1 MNADNIPVRSHAENN
16 RYLVSRFQVYLQ
28 ASNKSP
34 NTQRK
39 YLESLNQLVVFL
51 GSRNILDVDRAT
63 IRQLMTKWYGKGL
76 HPNSVRL
83 HVLSFRAFFKYLRV
97 TGLAHHD
104 PTLLISHP
112 KVPKRVPIVLT
123 IDEVRRLIAAARDP
137 FELAV
142 IEVLYAT
149 GCRVSELCSLRT
161 DDIMCS
167 DSDEPSTIR
176 IKNGKGGK
184 DRRVYFG
191 ILAAK
196 AIHEYQKWRPSKHG
210 YLFEA
215 PPRTGV
221 IFQHP
226 SKEPG
231 KKAYWHVRIYL
242 NRVQR
247 GFSLGSVEDLPTEAD
262 AHAALGRFLRHRSD
276 YHPLP
281 SRPYRPEAIR
291 GVLKRLAE
299 RAGIPKVHP
308 HALRRAFASHLLA
321 HGGDIRAV
329 QELLGHTN
337 ISTTMRYTILDAGDL
352 RKAYEKAHPHAK
364 GDTDDKE

>member
-1 MNADNIPVRSHAENN
+1 MNESIPVRSHAENN

-28 ASNKSP
+28 SRGRSQ

-39 YLESLNQLVVFL
+39 YLESLNQLVDFL
-51 GSRNILDVDRAT
+51 GSRNIVDLDRAT
-63 IRQLMTKWYGKGL
+63 IRLLMTKWYGKGL

-83 HVLSFRAFFKYLRV
+83 HVLAFRTFFKYLRL

-112 KVPKRVPIVLT
+112 KVPTRVPVVLT
-123 IDEVRRLIAAARDP
+123 VDEVRRLIGAARDP
-137 FELAV
+137 FEKAV
-142 IEVLYAT
+142 VEVLYAT
-149 GCRVSELCSLRT
+149 GCRVSELVNLRT
-161 DDIMCS
+161 EDILCS
-167 DSDEPSTIR
+167 DTDEPSSIR

-191 ILAAK
+191 IPAAK

-226 SKEPG
+226 SRKPG
-231 KKAYWHVRIYL
+231 KKGYWHAEVYL

-247 GFSLGSVEDLPTEAD
+247 KFSLGRIEDLPTEAD
-262 AHAALGRFLRHRSD
+262 AHAALGRFLRHRSG
-276 YHPLP
+276 YQPLP
-281 SRPYRPEAIR
+281 SRPYLPQAIR
-291 GVLKRLAE
+291 DVLNRLAE
-299 RAGIPKVHP
+299 RAGIPHVHP
-308 HALRRAFASHLLA
+308 HGLRRAMASHLLKS
-321 HGGDIRAV
+321 GGDLRAV

-337 ISTTMRYTILDAGDL
+337 LSTTMRYTVLDVGDL
-352 RKAYEKAHPHAK
+352 RKVYEKAHPHAK
-364 GDTDDKE
+364 GETDGKE

>member
-1 MNADNIPVRSHAENN
+1 MNENVLVRSHAENN
-16 RYLVSRFQVYLQ
+16 RFLVSRFQVYLQ
-28 ASNKSP
+28 SRGRSE

-39 YLESLNQLVVFL
+39 YLESLTQLVAFL
-51 GSRNILDVDRAT
+51 GSRDVLDLDRST
-63 IRQLMTKWYGKGL
+63 IRQIMTKWYGKGL

-83 HVLSFRAFFKYLRV
+83 HIGAFRAFFKYLRV

-104 PTLLISHP
+104 PTLLMSHP

-142 IEVLYAT
+142 VEVMYAT
-149 GCRVSELCSLRT
+149 GCRVSELCNLRT
-161 DDIMCS
+161 EDIMCS
-167 DSDEPSTIR
+167 DTDEPSSIR

-191 ILAAK
+191 IPAAK
-196 AIHEYQKWRPSKHG
+196 AIHELQRWRPSKHG

-221 IFQHP
+221 IFHHP
-226 SKEPG
+226 SKNPG
-231 KKAYWHVRIYL
+231 KKGYWHAELYL

-247 GFSLGSVEDLPTEAD
+247 EISLGRVEDLPTEAD

-281 SRPYRPEAIR
+281 SRPYQPFAIR

-337 ISTTMRYTILDAGDL
+337 ISTTMRYTVLDPGDL

-364 GDTDDKE
+364 GGPDDKE